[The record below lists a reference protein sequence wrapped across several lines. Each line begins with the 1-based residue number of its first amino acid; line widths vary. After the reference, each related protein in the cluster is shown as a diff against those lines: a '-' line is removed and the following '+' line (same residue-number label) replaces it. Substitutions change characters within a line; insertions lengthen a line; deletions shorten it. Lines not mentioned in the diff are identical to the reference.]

1 VRRDDDLVTRGRNQ
15 GSGERRPNVYPTTS
29 TEVALRN
36 MEALR
41 AAAVRRQT
49 AELTGAARREHSILR
64 ALGLRKAA

>member
-1 VRRDDDLVTRGRNQ
+1 
-15 GSGERRPNVYPTTS
+15 VYPTTS